1 MWRREAPKS
10 WSLTGICSGW
20 AGSWVAATAEGRDRR
35 LSILM
40 SFSTAHRG
48 HRDKPP
54 PPENLHLSHHPQ
66 AQTHIYLP
74 NQLWLLQPS
83 RQLPPTSPPTFLRPQ
98 IRKAWPCHKVAY
110 IADFESPIV
119 VDSCRCTLLPTRPD
133 TPQLERPVGSVPSW
147 PADHSPPV
155 SPGGSTHTP
164 PGTAPHLDLA
174 PCQTPLSPHSSVAP
188 RARGLCSGAQASE
201 VLQQE
206 TLRPPLGSSRVPPS
220 LRRLP
225 VPELGC

>member
-1 MWRREAPKS
+1 
-10 WSLTGICSGW
+10 
-20 AGSWVAATAEGRDRR
+20 
-35 LSILM
+35 M

-54 PPENLHLSHHPQ
+54 PPREPALSHHPQ

-119 VDSCRCTLLPTRPD
+119 VDSYRCTLLPTRPD

-188 RARGLCSGAQASE
+188 RAWGLCSGAQASE